1 MLQGVQIYTEEVSR
15 KKFDE
20 TTIRPQLPISVQGGE
35 MKRNPEM
42 GETAKQPLPAQTADL
57 SISGLRFI
65 FPLCTS
71 DLLLSRPF

>member
-1 MLQGVQIYTEEVSR
+1 
-15 KKFDE
+15 
-20 TTIRPQLPISVQGGE
+20 

-42 GETAKQPLPAQTADL
+42 GETAEQPLPAQTADL

-71 DLLLSRPF
+71 CLSSRLEELRLPSEAADVAVRENTKPLQRPSET